1 MENPFDNPTTI
12 RKPESFIGRDDILSR
27 AFGMLKNRQNISLV
41 GPKRI
46 GKTSLLTCLRNEEI
60 QKRFAFAG
68 ETFRFFYLDLQGRSM
83 RMQQDL
89 FIDLNRLLRE
99 QSQDFHADDV
109 FDRSEEF
116 IELLRHFQQ
125 RGLHPVLMI
134 DTFDEI
140 ARYEKIN
147 VNIFDVLRSEGG
159 DGNGHISYVTASL
172 EPLNSILSKL
182 PSISSL
188 ISSFAG
194 IFGTLR
200 LRPFSREEATYLLS
214 SFSQREGLPFAEEEK
229 AWILEMAGS
238 HPYLLQQVAAALFE
252 EKRAQRSG
260 SIDFVQMRREVLQN
274 ISGHFEDCYQ
284 MLTLAEREALLA
296 HIQTGDGDGW
306 IYPELCASRL
316 FQEYLRATKDVQT
329 TDASQEVSTP
339 QASGTVQATSSSQES
354 IKEEMEDDFDLTVKS
369 FVKVLDRFGDT
380 KFLGKSEFI
389 SLPYIAAQISQQNAS
404 LSVARG
410 KIMQQVILEA
420 LDGLKGEEP
429 RSDSAPD
436 WQDYNILYD
445 IIKRDMKRKT
455 IAIHMGVSE
464 RQLYR
469 YQKRAAERLLGVIL
483 TMQAGKEPAPTV
495 EGKKQ

>member
-1 MENPFDNPTTI
+1 
-12 RKPESFIGRDDILSR
+12 
-27 AFGMLKNRQNISLV
+27 
-41 GPKRI
+41 
-46 GKTSLLTCLRNEEI
+46 
-60 QKRFAFAG
+60 
-68 ETFRFFYLDLQGRSM
+68 M

-99 QSQDFHADDV
+99 QSQDFSVDDV

-116 IELLRHFQQ
+116 IALLKHFQQ

-172 EPLNSILSKL
+172 EPLSTILGKL
-182 PSISSL
+182 PSISKL
-188 ISSFAG
+188 ISPFAG

-200 LRPFSREEATYLLS
+200 LKAFSRTEATYLLS
-214 SFSQREGLPFAEEEK
+214 SFSQREGLPFTEK
-229 AWILEMAGS
+229 EITWILEIAGS
-238 HPYLLQQVAAALFE
+238 HPYLLQQVAAVLFE

-260 SIDFVQMRREVLQN
+260 PIDFAQVRREVLQN

-284 MLTLAEREALLA
+284 MLARSERAALLA
-296 HIQTGDGDGW
+296 RIQTGNGGDG

-316 FQEYLRATKDVQT
+316 FQEYLRAINDDQATNI
-329 TDASQEVSTP
+329 SQEATTP
-339 QASGTVQATSSSQES
+339 QTSETAQETGS
-354 IKEEMEDDFDLTVKS
+354 APESAKEEMEDGFDLTVKS
-369 FVKVLDRFGDT
+369 FVKILDRFGDT
-380 KFLGKSEFI
+380 KFLGKSEFTA
-389 SLPYIAAQISQQNAS
+389 LPYIAAQINQQNAV
-404 LSVARG
+404 LAVAKG
-410 KIMQQVILEA
+410 KIVQQIILEA

-429 RSDSAPD
+429 RSDNALD

-445 IIKRDMKRKT
+445 IIKRNMRRKT

-483 TMQAGKEPAPTV
+483 TMQAGRESDSVA
-495 EGKKQ
+495 

>member
-27 AFGMLKNRQNISLV
+27 AFGMLKDRQNISLV

-46 GKTSLLTCLRNEEI
+46 GKTSLLTCLRNEEM

-83 RMQQDL
+83 KMHQDL

-99 QSQDFHADDV
+99 QSQDFNTDDA
-109 FDRSEEF
+109 FDRSDEF
-116 IELLRHFQQ
+116 SALLEHFQQ
-125 RGLHPVLMI
+125 HGQHPVLMI

-140 ARYEKIN
+140 ARYKTLDVN
-147 VNIFDVLRSEGG
+147 VFDVLRSTGTSG
-159 DGNGHISYVTASL
+159 QISYITASL
-172 EPLNSILSKL
+172 EPLSSILSKL
-182 PSISSL
+182 PTVSKL
-188 ISSFAG
+188 ISPFAT
-194 IFGTLR
+194 IFGHLR
-200 LRPFSREEATYLLS
+200 LKPFSRAEATHLLS
-214 SFSQREGLPFAEEEK
+214 SFSQREGLPFTEEEIT
-229 AWILEMAGS
+229 WILEMAGE
-238 HPYLLQQVAAALFE
+238 HPYLLQQIAAVLFE
-252 EKRAQRSG
+252 EKRAQRAETL
-260 SIDFVQMRREVLQN
+260 DFPLMQREGLQN
-274 ISGHFEDCYQ
+274 VLGHFEDCYQ

-296 HIQTGDGDGW
+296 HIQTGDGGGR

-316 FQEYLRATKDVQT
+316 FQEYLRATNDVQT
-329 TDASQEVSTP
+329 PGASQEASTP
-339 QASGTVQATSSSQES
+339 QASGMAQATHSSQES

-369 FVKVLDRFGDT
+369 FVKILDKFGDT

-389 SLPYIAAQISQQNAS
+389 SLPYIAAQISLQNAG

-483 TMQAGKEPAPTV
+483 TMQAGKEPAPIV